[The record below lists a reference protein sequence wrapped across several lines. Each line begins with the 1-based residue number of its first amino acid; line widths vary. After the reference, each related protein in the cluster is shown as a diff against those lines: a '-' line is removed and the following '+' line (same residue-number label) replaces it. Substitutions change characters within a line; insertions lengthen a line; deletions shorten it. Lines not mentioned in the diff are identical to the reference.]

1 MRTTVLKLV
10 EDLSRAAAFPEPVFE
25 FGARRAEGQ
34 EHLPAIAS
42 MFPNVHFVG
51 ADMQPGPGVDQLEDL
66 HALSLPDD
74 SIGTVLLLDTIEHVR
89 EPWRAVEE
97 ITRCLKPGGIL
108 VMTSVMYFPV
118 HAHPEDYWR
127 FTEKGF
133 GVLIDGL
140 DPIVVQAV
148 GHPDL
153 PHTLAALASK
163 GPIEPGLRATLA
175 ATVRSWAATDATS
188 WKERALMLLPP
199 FVIAPAYRVYGAL
212 QTRRNRNRFPPV

>member
-1 MRTTVLKLV
+1 
-10 EDLSRAAAFPEPVFE
+10 
-25 FGARRAEGQ
+25 
-34 EHLPAIAS
+34 
-42 MFPNVHFVG
+42 MFPNAHFVG

-133 GVLIDGL
+133 GVLVDGL
-140 DPIVVQAV
+140 DPIVVHAV

-153 PHTLAALASK
+153 PHTLAAVASK
-163 GPIEPGLRATLA
+163 GGIEPGVRATLA

-199 FVIAPAYRVYGAL
+199 FVIAPAYRAYGAL
-212 QTRRNRNRFPPV
+212 QTRRNRNRFPTV